1 MVQKAERPTRA
12 KAVATAGTRPRGRP
26 RAYDP
31 AIALARAADVF
42 WKKGYDGTSL
52 DDLAAATGMNRPSL
66 YAAFGDKRALYLKT
80 LQHYRDEARTV
91 SLSLLADKPPLRV
104 YLARFYKVAL
114 DLYLNG
120 GARGCYMI
128 GTAATQSVTDPTVR
142 AFVAESI
149 RGTDAFLTRLI
160 AEARRVCRRT
170 LLVIEDTPRN
180 AFDRWTSNRHGES
193 YRKKI
198 GSTAGFGFYS
208 QDEWERFFAR
218 EQLEVCESRRLS
230 RMCRDPLQPYARSFF
245 VLRRLAEVHDHV
257 RAAPHAAEQWVEGD

>member
-149 RGTDAFLTRLI
+149 RGTDMFLTRLI
-160 AEARRVCRRT
+160 AEARERGDAARRADAAA
-170 LLVIEDTPRN
+170 LAQV
-180 AFDRWTSNRHGES
+180 A
-193 YRKKI
+193 
-198 GSTAGFGFYS
+198 TAMLHTM
-208 QDEWERFFAR
+208 A
-218 EQLEVCESRRLS
+218 
-230 RMCRDPLQPYARSFF
+230 
-245 VLRRLAEVHDHV
+245 V
-257 RAAPHAAEQWVEGD
+257 RARAGLARKDLEALAAAAIDTICGPAR